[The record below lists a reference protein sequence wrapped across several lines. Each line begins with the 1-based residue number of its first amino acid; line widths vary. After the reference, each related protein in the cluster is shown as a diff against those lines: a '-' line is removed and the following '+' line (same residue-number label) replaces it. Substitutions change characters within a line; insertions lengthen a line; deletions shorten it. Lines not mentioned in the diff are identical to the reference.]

1 MQVKYHQT
9 YMTSSSSHPDYSLYF
24 SAAPDWPP
32 KLSKHGVSIT
42 NPIYANQLKIA
53 VMDVVTDGS
62 FKQAGGKNVK
72 FELCSNRLLTRR
84 SPPPVDEN
92 NNSDSI
98 AARKAAGVEALKI
111 ACQYAHVDL
120 CMLLLSQDALRF
132 GLPSPVDASGTN
144 NDNSPLFALFSGA
157 TINFQHMFLAPRAA
171 FSDRNPP
178 HIYNDR
184 ANVMD
189 HMNENSRSRFTIACE
204 LLKNGADVFA
214 TRNGDDKLTP
224 LESVE
229 RLAYGQR
236 QHININIDKDV
247 KQNAIALAFTR
258 IHDMLLKCIYPG
270 CEFGGGGGG
279 VLPIVYAF
287 VSLPKQDMELVDDL
301 IELAVFEMIKQV
313 NTVSE
318 RLKSALDRFDPNG
331 KTATPKRNWLGFQ
344 L

>member
-1 MQVKYHQT
+1 
-9 YMTSSSSHPDYSLYF
+9 MTSSSSSDPHSIYF

-42 NPIYANQLKIA
+42 TQYPTYANRLKIA

-84 SPPPVDEN
+84 LPVDEN
-92 NNSDSI
+92 NDSDSI
-98 AARKAAGVEALKI
+98 AARKAAGVEALII

-120 CMLLLSQDALRF
+120 CMLLMSQDALRF

-144 NDNSPLFALFSGA
+144 NDNSPLFALFSGV
-157 TINFQHMFLAPRAA
+157 TIDFQHMFLAPRHA

-189 HMNENSRSRFTIACE
+189 HMSENSRSRFTIACE
-204 LLKNGADVFA
+204 LLKNGADIFA

-224 LESVE
+224 LEFVKC
-229 RLAYGQR
+229 LAYGQR
-236 QHININIDKDV
+236 RHINIAADV
-247 KQNAIALAFTR
+247 RQHAIALAFTR

-270 CEFGGGGGG
+270 FEFGVGGGG
-279 VLPIVYAF
+279 VLLIVYAF

-301 IELAVFEMIKQV
+301 IELTVFEMIEQV

-331 KTATPKRNWLGFQ
+331 KTATLGRNWRGFQ